1 MPDISALQ
9 LSDRARN
16 ALRRSGVGTV
26 EQLSQMTPAE
36 IGAFRGVGAVL
47 YNEIMTKYRDFTQ
60 K

>member
-1 MPDISALQ
+1 MTDISKLQ

-16 ALRRSGVGTV
+16 ALRRSDINTV

-36 IGAFRGVGAVL
+36 IGAIRGVGVVL

>member
-16 ALRRSGVGTV
+16 ALRRSDINTV

-36 IGAFRGVGAVL
+36 IGAIRGVGGKL
-47 YNEIMTKYRDFTQ
+47 LEEIIQ
-60 K
+60 KFAAYSRK

>member
-1 MPDISALQ
+1 MPDISVLQ

-16 ALRRSGVGTV
+16 ALRRSDINTV

-36 IGAFRGVGAVL
+36 IGAIRGVGAVL
-47 YNEIMTKYRDFTQ
+47 CNEIMTKYRDFAP

>member
-1 MPDISALQ
+1 MTDISKLQ

-16 ALRRSGVGTV
+16 ALRRSDIHTV

-36 IGAFRGVGAVL
+36 IGAIRGVGVVL